1 MNSFHVKSTNLRF
14 GYRLIPKFYFYNEI
28 VKKKHF
34 KSGINYLV
42 LENECEKISDGEHS
56 HITRKKLGEIRYLY
70 GRNIKES
77 VINYDP
83 ISDDSF
89 ISKKNYDSFGR
100 CHIKQNDVLI
110 SILGTVGKSAIYK
123 KEYVG
128 LAGIPR
134 HIANIRLKKN
144 ISFTG
149 EYLISYFRSKIG
161 KWQIYNLTTGN
172 IQQLLSLKNLKKIE
186 IPILNKK
193 IIELITK
200 NEKKALNCEVE
211 SLKLLE
217 QAVKIIISN
226 FNFKDSNEDELS
238 FDSKISFMHSN
249 DIWTPKFSSPIF
261 LKSLKDLKKKFK
273 TINLGKIIDITKGIE
288 PGSDFYVDYLNK
300 KKNDLTFVRT
310 SDIINYSIDT
320 FSDYF
325 IDEEYS
331 KTLNI
336 KFNHKDVLFT
346 KDGKIGCVSMLSKHD
361 KVVCSSGIVKLS
373 LNKNGKDLNFTQ
385 EYLFLML
392 MIKQIGLHSALR
404 RTVTASTIPHLRE
417 ERIEEI
423 EIPIMDKKT
432 IDKVSKLVE
441 EAFKLKDKRNILINE
456 SSEIIDRELNY
467 E

>member
-1 MNSFHVKSTNLRF
+1 MNSFHVNSSNLKF
-14 GYRLIPKFYFYNEI
+14 GNRLIAKFYFYNEI

-42 LENECEKISDGEHS
+42 LKNECEKISDGEHS
-56 HITRKKLGEIRYLY
+56 HIPRKKLGEIRYLY

-77 VINYDP
+77 IINYDP

-89 ISKKNYDSFGR
+89 ISKNNYVSFSR
-100 CHIKQNDVLI
+100 CHIQQNDILI

-123 KEYVG
+123 REYVG

-172 IQQLLSLKNLKKIE
+172 IQQLLSLKNLKEME

-200 NEKKALNCEVE
+200 NEKKALNCEVK
-211 SLKLLE
+211 SLELID
-217 QAVKIIISN
+217 QAVKIIMSN

-238 FDSKISFMHSN
+238 FDSKISDMNNN
-249 DIWTPKFSSPIF
+249 DIWTPKFFSPTF
-261 LKSLKDLKKKFK
+261 LKSLGEVKKKFK
-273 TINLGKIIDITKGIE
+273 TINLGEIINISKGIE
-288 PGSDFYVDYLNK
+288 PGSNFYVDYFNK
-300 KKNDLTFVRT
+300 KENDLTFVRT
-310 SDIINYSIDT
+310 SDIVNHSVDT

-325 IDEEYS
+325 IDNEYS
-331 KTLNI
+331 KTLDI

-346 KDGKIGCVSMLSKHD
+346 KDGKIGCVSMLSKNN
-361 KVVCSSGIVKLS
+361 KVICSSGIVKLS
-373 LNKNGKDLNFTQ
+373 LNKNGKHLNFTQ

-392 MIKQIGLHSALR
+392 MIKQVGLHSALR

-417 ERIEEI
+417 DRIEEM
-423 EIPIMDKKT
+423 EIPIMDRRT
-432 IDKVSKLVE
+432 INEVSKLVE
-441 EAFKLKDKRNILINE
+441 EAFKLKDERNILINK
-456 SSEIIDRELNY
+456 SSEIIDKELNY